1 MPFMEDSSINVYIK
15 KINNKIPL
23 QQTLMK
29 CAKYTYTTE
38 KCRHGN
44 MMTNLCSMHGDHHIS
59 YYTEMAECLC
69 MGQLY
74 IFMCGCIYTRN

>member
-1 MPFMEDSSINVYIK
+1 MPFMADSSINVHIK
-15 KINNKIPL
+15 KIKNKIPL

-38 KCRHGN
+38 KCKCGN
-44 MMTNLCSMHGDHHIS
+44 MTTNLCSKHGDVHIS
-59 YYTEMAECLC
+59 YYTEIAECLR

-74 IFMCGCIYTRN
+74 IFCVAAFIP